1 MAQANQPKPTIAWS
15 LIGGLALGP
24 ILLIILRLFPALDLR
39 IQSPAGHFWIVTSAL
54 LVGLLMIGLV
64 IRAALV
70 RRDGRALMLGF
81 GFLAMSLMFL
91 IHAIATPGVMFE
103 NTSVATQWSTPL
115 ALLVAAIIFALSMS
129 QRLAE
134 GLIRWWGRWLA
145 LGSGLWL
152 AYAGLMLVYIPNT
165 VMPAIQAPTTQAGQV
180 SQHGYDE
187 YGDAYGYGDEAD
199 PTPVATTQPTQ
210 SSQATYDEYGDK
222 YDYGYGDDESAAAP
236 LGTPQPTNATS
247 PHSLH
252 TQMRSLAPTI
262 FPFVVWLTVALFGWT
277 AWFYGKQWRETPTL
291 PLATFVI
298 AAILLAETALAAL
311 YGELWQLS
319 FWSYHVLLL
328 AAIGTITYGVIR
340 GVERTGSLT
349 SAVEGLLL
357 NSTLQRQQAGFQNAM
372 SQLLNAFEAGD
383 RTVSHHLRRELSQ
396 RFALAEDQLDLL
408 QHAVGLVE
416 QDREQ
421 GRRLQALV
429 DISHTV
435 TLELE
440 ADALISRVIASLANM
455 LQPALAAV
463 GLLEAEQLHIQ
474 AQHYLIKGEPSH
486 QSLSL
491 PLSAFPMEWLTVT
504 DLPYISALTGPLK
517 PLAVNLQPAYLI
529 PLQHHTQLIGIL
541 FLQLN
546 ADQQIDARSE
556 GVLQSVAAHL
566 ATGITNSRLY
576 SALQTEH
583 QQLQRSEQ
591 LREQMNQ
598 MVVHDLKN
606 PLTVIIN
613 YLDLLRRQA
622 LPESQRELVEG
633 ARRSSRTLVG
643 LVSDLLDTARLQEGH
658 MSINREHVPIA
669 PLLHNVANE
678 LRSWAEQEAKIISIQ
693 ADPELYATIDG
704 DLMRR
709 VLSNLLSNAIKHT
722 PIQTEIKLIAHQA
735 DDQIIFQVADNGPGI
750 PEALQASLFDRFTI
764 LNEQNHTRQRS
775 TGLGLYFCKLAVEA
789 HEGEIGVVS
798 NPTAGTIFTITMPH
812 HN

>member
-1 MAQANQPKPTIAWS
+1 MAQANKPKPTIAWS
-15 LIGGLALGP
+15 LLGGLALGP

-54 LVGLLMIGLV
+54 LIGLLMIGLV

-134 GLIRWWGRWLA
+134 GLIRWWGRWLV
-145 LGSGLWL
+145 LGSCLWL
-152 AYAGLMLVYIPNT
+152 AYAGLMLIYIPTT
-165 VMPAIQAPTTQAGQV
+165 VVPAIQTPTTQAGQV
-180 SQHGYDE
+180 NQPSDNE
-187 YGDAYGYGDEAD
+187 YGYGEQANASAA
-199 PTPVATTQPTQ
+199 TPQPTQ
-210 SSQATYDEYGDK
+210 SSQSYSDK

-236 LGTPQPTNATS
+236 LGTPQPTSATS

-252 TQMRSLAPTI
+252 SEMRSLAPTI
-262 FPFVVWLTVALFGWT
+262 FPFMVWLTVALFGWT
-277 AWFYGKQWRETPTL
+277 AWFYGKQWRATPTL

-383 RTVSHHLRRELSQ
+383 RTASHHLRRELSQ

-463 GLLEAEQLHIQ
+463 GLLEAEQLQIQ

-529 PLQHHTQLIGIL
+529 PLQYHTQLIGIL

-546 ADQQIDARSE
+546 ADHAIDARSE

-576 SALQTEH
+576 NALQTEH

-613 YLDLLRRQA
+613 YLDLLRRQE

-658 MSINREHVPIA
+658 LSINREHVPIA

-678 LRSWAEQEAKIISIQ
+678 LRSWAEQEAKIIAIQ
-693 ADPELYATIDG
+693 SDPELYATIDG

-722 PIQTEIKLIAHQA
+722 PIQTEIKLIAHQT
-735 DDQIIFQVADNGPGI
+735 DDQIIFQVADTGPGI
-750 PEALQASLFDRFTI
+750 PEALQASLFDRFTT

>member
-1 MAQANQPKPTIAWS
+1 MAHTSKPKPTIAWS
-15 LIGGLALGP
+15 LIIGLLLGP
-24 ILLIILRLFPALDLR
+24 ALLIILRLFPALDLR
-39 IQSPAGHFWIVTSAL
+39 VQSPAGHFWIVTIAL
-54 LVGLLMIGLV
+54 LIGLGMIGLM

-70 RRDGRALMLGF
+70 RRDGRALMLGL

-91 IHAIATPGVMFE
+91 VHAIATPGVMFS

-115 ALLVAAIIFALSMS
+115 ALFVASIIFTLSMS

-134 GLIRWWGRWLA
+134 GLIRSWQRWMLI
-145 LGSGLWL
+145 GFGLWIGYTL
-152 AYAGLMLVYIPNT
+152 LMMAYIPST
-165 VMPAIQAPTTQAGQV
+165 VIATTPAP
-180 SQHGYDE
+180 
-187 YGDAYGYGDEAD
+187 
-199 PTPVATTQPTQ
+199 TTQPTQ
-210 SSQATYDEYGDK
+210 I
-222 YDYGYGDDESAAAP
+222 SADTAP
-236 LGTPQPTNATS
+236 LPVTTPQPITTAS

-252 TQMRSLAPTI
+252 NEMRSLAPNV
-262 FPFVVWLTVALFGWT
+262 FPFIVWLTVALFGWT
-277 AWFYGKQWRETPTL
+277 AWFYGKQWRANPTL
-291 PLATFVI
+291 PLATFII

-357 NSTLQRQQAGFQNAM
+357 KSTLQRQQAGFQNAM

-383 RTVSHHLRRELSQ
+383 RTTSPSLRRELSQ
-396 RFALAEDQLDLL
+396 QFALAEDQLDLL
-408 QHAVGLVE
+408 QQAVGLVA

-421 GRRLQALV
+421 SRRLQALV
-429 DISHTV
+429 DISYTV

-440 ADALISRVIASLANM
+440 ADALMSRVVASLANM

-463 GLLEAEQLHIQ
+463 GLLDAEHLQIQ

-486 QSLSL
+486 QALSL

-504 DLPYISALTGPLK
+504 DLPYVSALTGPLK
-517 PLAVNLQPAYLI
+517 PLAVNQQQAYLI
-529 PLQHHTQLIGIL
+529 PLQHRTQLIGIL

-566 ATGITNSRLY
+566 ANGIINSRLY

-613 YLDLLRRQA
+613 YLDLLRRQN

-658 MSINREHVPIA
+658 MVINREHVPIA
-669 PLLHNVANE
+669 PLLNNVANE
-678 LRSWAEQEAKIISIQ
+678 LRSWAEQEAKVISIQ
-693 ADPELYATIDG
+693 AEPELYATIDG

-722 PIQTEIKLIAHQA
+722 PMQTEIKLIAHHA
-735 DDQIIFQVADNGPGI
+735 AGQIIFQVIDNGPGI
-750 PEALQASLFDRFTI
+750 PEALQESLFDRFTT
-764 LNEQNHTRQRS
+764 LSEQQYARQRS

-789 HEGEIGVVS
+789 HEGTIGVVS
-798 NPTAGTIFTITMPH
+798 NSELGTTFTISMPD